1 MTTPMKKLSL
11 LAAAL
16 LCLASCAIGAEGEQ
30 ASDRYDSQ
38 LLQPGATA
46 PDFTITNAQHPGG
59 LSLSSL
65 RGKYVVL
72 EFWASWCPDCR
83 RATPAM
89 VAMHEEY
96 APLGVEFIGIS
107 FDTDSAAWQRYI
119 EANGMAWTHYSEL
132 KAWKH
137 GTTLDGP
144 YRVNWIPTIYLIGPD
159 GKIAAASIS
168 ADRISQALA
177 ALKPALAAGA
187 GATAATGEGRP

>member
-1 MTTPMKKLSL
+1 MKKLFT

-16 LCLASCAIGAEGEQ
+16 LCLASCAIGAEDEQ
-30 ASDRYDSQ
+30 GTAQYDSQ
-38 LLQPGATA
+38 LLQPGAEA
-46 PDFTITNAQHPGG
+46 PDFTITDAAHPGG

-119 EANGMAWTHYSEL
+119 AASGMKWTHYSEL
-132 KAWKH
+132 KKWKQ

-159 GKIAAASIS
+159 GKVAAASIS
-168 ADRISQALA
+168 TEKISQALA
-177 ALKPALAAGA
+177 ALKPTLQAAAG
-187 GATAATGEGRP
+187 GTANTAEGRP